1 MILRLVLFLCLFFFS
16 NIAMA
21 RVYIDITSPAI
32 RKLPIAISDFD
43 GTHGKELSDIIRY
56 DLDFSGLFNCI
67 DSRAIIEKSIQPF
80 NQKNWS
86 VLGAEAVVKGIV
98 RMDNGLSVIVSVFD
112 VAEAK
117 EISRKEYKAG
127 IEHLRPLAHTISN
140 DIYREFTGQEGVFRS
155 RIAYVVRHK
164 DYDSLHIMDWDGHR
178 DFETGVKGSVILTP
192 RWSRDGDKLLYS
204 SERQRRWDIYLLDL
218 KAAMEKKVFSS
229 PGTNM
234 AGDFIFNNEIIF
246 SSTRDGNPDIFL
258 YNIPEA
264 RLKKLSLSRGIE
276 VSPAISSDGKS
287 IAFVSN
293 RDGSPQLFIMDIQGY
308 NIRRLTFHGS
318 YNTSPSWSPKGDRI
332 AFSGRVNG
340 RNQIFIINP
349 DGSNPIQLTHGGNN
363 EDPCFSPDGRFI
375 VFTSDRDG
383 EKAIY
388 IMRSDGEDQRR
399 ITPKGLRALN
409 PRWSP
414 N

>member
-1 MILRLVLFLCLFFFS
+1 MISRLVLFLCLFFFS

-86 VLGAEAVVKGIV
+86 VLGVEAVVKGIV

-117 EISRKEYKAG
+117 EILRKEYKAR

-155 RIAYVVRHK
+155 SIAYVVRHK

-178 DFETGVKGSVILTP
+178 DFDTGVKGSVILTP
-192 RWSRDGDKLLYS
+192 RWSRDGNKLLYS
-204 SERQRRWDIYLLDL
+204 LERQRRWDIYLLDL

-234 AGDFIFNNEIIF
+234 AGDFISNNEIIF

-276 VSPAISSDGKS
+276 VSPAISPDGKS

-308 NIRRLTFHGS
+308 NIRRLTFQGS

-388 IMRSDGEDQRR
+388 IMRSDGEAQRR